1 MGEVYR
7 ARDTRLGREV
17 AIKVLPHHMAANAD
31 LRARL
36 DREAKAISALQHP
49 HICTLY
55 DVGHQ
60 DGVDYLV
67 MEFLE
72 GETLAKRLER
82 GALKPDELFTVAIE
96 VAQALDVAHRRG
108 IVHRDLKPG
117 NVMLTKSGAKLMDF
131 GLAKPTAFASAASGS
146 TPLFSAA
153 ATMTSPASPITQ
165 HGMMVGTVQY
175 MSPEQVQGREADARS
190 DIFAFGAMLYE
201 MATGKRAFDGKSQ
214 LSVASAILEREPEP
228 ISAVQPITPA
238 GLDAVV
244 AACLHKDPEE
254 RLQSAHDLKLQ
265 LAVVQRSGAALPRG
279 RARDRRLPWVAVAAI
294 GFALL
299 AAALAVRL
307 LMRAPAPEPAVRASI
322 PPPEDKVVD
331 FLALSPDGRWL
342 AMIAGRPASN
352 DWSLW
357 LRRLDSEVVRIL
369 PGTERVRNFFWSPD
383 SSSLGFF
390 DGRTVRRVDI
400 SGGPPSLICEA
411 EVFGPASWNPKGEIL
426 FTDRAGRIQ
435 RAPAQGGKPEPVF
448 AEQPWH
454 AQGATWMPD
463 GEHFLYY
470 RRGEGASDA
479 NRGLYMASVS
489 GSSPVR
495 LSVDSAFPQYHSGHL
510 MFARDGALI
519 AQPFDASKGQT
530 TGAPVTVVDNL
541 GQNRFTLLP
550 FSASDNGVLVYLGRS
565 LLSGGSLLWFDPRG
579 NKIAT
584 TGDVR
589 NYYSPMLSPD
599 GRRLAV
605 DADDPADIW
614 VYELERAV
622 RTRITFDPG
631 FDSTPVWSPDG
642 TRIAYVNEASSRN
655 SYRIMVTNASGIGEA
670 EVLLE
675 DPRDLTTSSWSRDG
689 KFLLYHVTD
698 PNTEDVWVLPM
709 EGERK
714 PFAFLT
720 GPYFEREAVFS
731 PDGKWVAYMS
741 TESGLEEVYVTNFPE
756 RNRKWQ
762 VSIGEGD
769 RPRWSADGKRIYY
782 LSNSDMIM
790 AVDLEV
796 RGNELH
802 IAPPKQVFQARPR
815 RPGNVFQV
823 SGDGKRFLVVD
834 RGEITNSP
842 VSLVLNWPAS
852 VTK

>member
-1 MGEVYR
+1 
-7 ARDTRLGREV
+7 
-17 AIKVLPHHMAANAD
+17 
-31 LRARL
+31 
-36 DREAKAISALQHP
+36 
-49 HICTLY
+49 
-55 DVGHQ
+55 
-60 DGVDYLV
+60 
-67 MEFLE
+67 
-72 GETLAKRLER
+72 
-82 GALKPDELFTVAIE
+82 
-96 VAQALDVAHRRG
+96 
-108 IVHRDLKPG
+108 
-117 NVMLTKSGAKLMDF
+117 
-131 GLAKPTAFASAASGS
+131 
-146 TPLFSAA
+146 
-153 ATMTSPASPITQ
+153 
-165 HGMMVGTVQY
+165 
-175 MSPEQVQGREADARS
+175 
-190 DIFAFGAMLYE
+190 
-201 MATGKRAFDGKSQ
+201 
-214 LSVASAILEREPEP
+214 
-228 ISAVQPITPA
+228 
-238 GLDAVV
+238 
-244 AACLHKDPEE
+244 
-254 RLQSAHDLKLQ
+254 
-265 LAVVQRSGAALPRG
+265 
-279 RARDRRLPWVAVAAI
+279 
-294 GFALL
+294 
-299 AAALAVRL
+299 
-307 LMRAPAPEPAVRASI
+307 
-322 PPPEDKVVD
+322 
-331 FLALSPDGRWL
+331 
-342 AMIAGRPASN
+342 
-352 DWSLW
+352 
-357 LRRLDSEVVRIL
+357 
-369 PGTERVRNFFWSPD
+369 
-383 SSSLGFF
+383 
-390 DGRTVRRVDI
+390 
-400 SGGPPSLICEA
+400 
-411 EVFGPASWNPKGEIL
+411 
-426 FTDRAGRIQ
+426 
-435 RAPAQGGKPEPVF
+435 
-448 AEQPWH
+448 
-454 AQGATWMPD
+454 
-463 GEHFLYY
+463 
-470 RRGEGASDA
+470 
-479 NRGLYMASVS
+479 
-489 GSSPVR
+489 
-495 LSVDSAFPQYHSGHL
+495 
-510 MFARDGALI
+510 
-519 AQPFDASKGQT
+519 
-530 TGAPVTVVDNL
+530 
-541 GQNRFTLLP
+541 
-550 FSASDNGVLVYLGRS
+550 
-565 LLSGGSLLWFDPRG
+565 
-579 NKIAT
+579 
-584 TGDVR
+584 
-589 NYYSPMLSPD
+589 
-599 GRRLAV
+599 V